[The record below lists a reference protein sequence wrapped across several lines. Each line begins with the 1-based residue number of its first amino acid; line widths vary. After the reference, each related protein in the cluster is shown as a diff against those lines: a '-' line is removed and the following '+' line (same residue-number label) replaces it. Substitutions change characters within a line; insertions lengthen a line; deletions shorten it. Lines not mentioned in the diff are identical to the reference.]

1 MAGAAFFRT
10 RSGSPHHG
18 IRPGR
23 SFSDHSNNSGGARVT
38 GKRAKSSNMYLSR
51 ATRTWIHGIALAVLP
66 ILTAIGMV
74 TEEMALLY
82 GTLIG
87 TILVPWIGLNDQVV
101 ADENELEAY
110 HEGLVEGKSTSGI

>member
-1 MAGAAFFRT
+1 
-10 RSGSPHHG
+10 
-18 IRPGR
+18 
-23 SFSDHSNNSGGARVT
+23 
-38 GKRAKSSNMYLSR
+38 
-51 ATRTWIHGIALAVLP
+51 
-66 ILTAIGMV
+66 MV

-82 GTLIG
+82 GTLVG

>member
-1 MAGAAFFRT
+1 M
-10 RSGSPHHG
+10 
-18 IRPGR
+18 
-23 SFSDHSNNSGGARVT
+23 T

-51 ATRTWIHGIALAVLP
+51 KTRTWIHGIALAVLP
-66 ILTAIGMV
+66 ILTAIGIL

-82 GTLIG
+82 ATLFG